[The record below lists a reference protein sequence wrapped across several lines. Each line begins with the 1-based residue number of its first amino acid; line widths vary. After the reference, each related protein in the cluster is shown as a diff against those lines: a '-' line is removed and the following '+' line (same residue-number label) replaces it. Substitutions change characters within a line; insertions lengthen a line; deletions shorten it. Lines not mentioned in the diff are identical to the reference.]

1 MVEDYRKRL
10 AGLKLEK
17 ERQERELEER
27 LQLKMLYIQQEFDID
42 KEAIFQKYERNIDEL
57 KLIWESQRHSEAQSP
72 LS

>member
-27 LQLKMLYIQQEFDID
+27 LQLKMLYIQQEFDND
-42 KEAIFQKYERNIDEL
+42 QEAVSQAYERKIDNL
-57 KLIWESQRHSEAQSP
+57 QLIWESQHHSKEQDD